1 MTRRGSSWLTATIRR
16 FPTTLGLT
24 GVVVA
29 VGVVT
34 SRHSYAHH
42 QETLRWIGIDLDL
55 LRLDHL
61 WALPVA
67 TVVQS
72 SPGLRWH
79 MLLLVAWSLALLEYL
94 AGSLR
99 ALITFLLTDWISSPL
114 TVLALYCLAHLG
126 SSQALQTLHI
136 PDAGS
141 SAATHGALG
150 AAFAV
155 LPKRWSDL
163 ALCGFFAYGVAALS
177 FQRIDAALAHLL
189 ASLIGATVGWVVWRP
204 HVSAVVADDRH

>member
-1 MTRRGSSWLTATIRR
+1 MSRRGSSLTAAIRR
-16 FPTTLGLT
+16 FPTTLALT

-29 VGVVT
+29 VGAIT
-34 SRHSYAHH
+34 SRHSAAHH
-42 QETLRWIGIDLDL
+42 QETLRRIGIDLDL
-55 LRLDHL
+55 LRLNHL

-67 TVVQS
+67 TFVPS

-79 MLLLVAWSLALLEYL
+79 MLLLVAGSLALLEYR

-114 TVLALYCLAHLG
+114 TVLALWCLAHLG
-126 SSQALQTLHI
+126 STQALQTLHI

-141 SAATHGALG
+141 SAAAHGALG
-150 AAFAV
+150 AAFAL
-155 LPKRWSDL
+155 LPDRWSVT
-163 ALCGFFAYGVAALS
+163 ALCGFFAYGVVALS

-189 ASLIGATVGWVVWRP
+189 ASVIGATIGWVFWRP
-204 HVSAVVADDRH
+204 HVSAVAADDRR